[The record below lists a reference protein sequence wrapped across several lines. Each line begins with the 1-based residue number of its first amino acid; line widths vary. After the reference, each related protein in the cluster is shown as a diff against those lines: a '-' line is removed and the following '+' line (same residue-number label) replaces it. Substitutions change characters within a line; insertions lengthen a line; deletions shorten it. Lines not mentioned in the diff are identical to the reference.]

1 MQIVYGEIACICKV
15 CMGK

>member
-1 MQIVYGEIACICKV
+1 MQIVYGEIACICKL